1 MFLRTV
7 RESLRIA
14 SRTLLYSSGRPLRA
28 AAVKNMSYQGQ
39 SNALSSQALHVIV
52 LEDDPLLR
60 ERILLPGLADHG
72 FQVTGSATAAELYR
86 NMLAQRFDIAV
97 LDIGVPDEDGLTVA
111 RHLRR
116 ISSIGIVMLSA
127 SQERADRIQA
137 MTDGADMFLSKPID
151 IEILAASLYSLTRR
165 MQGAATQQVVPAS
178 NEAPPPR
185 GWRLETD
192 GWCLLS
198 PRGAVIALTVPE
210 RCIMQQLIAM
220 QGVPVSRSTLIA
232 ALSQDVYEFDP
243 HRLEMLVYRLRRK
256 AGEQS
261 GETLPLLTAR
271 GSGYVFAKGA
281 SEIEL
286 VS

>member
-1 MFLRTV
+1 
-7 RESLRIA
+7 
-14 SRTLLYSSGRPLRA
+14 
-28 AAVKNMSYQGQ
+28 MSYQGQ
-39 SNALSSQALHVIV
+39 SSALPSQALRVIV

-72 FQVTGSATAAELYR
+72 FRVTGSATAAELYR

-111 RHLRR
+111 RHLRS
-116 ISSIGIVMLSA
+116 ISNIGIVMLSA
-127 SQERADRIQA
+127 SQARSDRIQA

-151 IEILAASLYSLTRR
+151 IELLAASLYSLVRR
-165 MQGAATQQVVPAS
+165 MQSTATWQGASKSPEPVA
-178 NEAPPPR
+178 APSR
-185 GWRLETD
+185 GWHLETD

-198 PRGAVIALTVPE
+198 PRGAVIALSVPE

-220 QGVPVSRSTLIA
+220 QGTPVSRSALIA

-256 AGEQS
+256 ASEQS

-271 GSGYVFAKGA
+271 GSGYVFARSA
-281 SEIEL
+281 SDVEL
-286 VS
+286 AS

>member
-1 MFLRTV
+1 
-7 RESLRIA
+7 
-14 SRTLLYSSGRPLRA
+14 
-28 AAVKNMSYQGQ
+28 MSDQGL
-39 SNALSSQALHVIV
+39 SNALSSQALRVIV

-60 ERILLPGLADHG
+60 ERILMPGLADHG
-72 FQVTGSATAAELYR
+72 FRVTGSATAAELYR

-116 ISSIGIVMLSA
+116 ISDIGIVMLSA
-127 SQERADRIQA
+127 STARADRIQA

-151 IEILAASLYSLTRR
+151 IDVLAASLYSLVRR
-165 MQGAATQQVVPAS
+165 IQGAATGSETSKPTMAVQTVL
-178 NEAPPPR
+178 R

-198 PRGAVIALTVPE
+198 PRGAVIALSVPE
-210 RCIMQQLIAM
+210 RCIMQQLIAR
-220 QGVPVSRSTLIA
+220 QGTPVSRSALIA

-256 AGEQS
+256 ASEQS

-271 GSGYVFAKGA
+271 GSGYVFAKGISEVELA
-281 SEIEL
+281 S
-286 VS
+286 

>member
-1 MFLRTV
+1 
-7 RESLRIA
+7 
-14 SRTLLYSSGRPLRA
+14 
-28 AAVKNMSYQGQ
+28 MSYQGQ
-39 SNALSSQALHVIV
+39 SSALPSQALRVIV

-72 FQVTGSATAAELYR
+72 FRVTGSATATELYR

-111 RHLRR
+111 RHLR
-116 ISSIGIVMLSA
+116 SMSNIGIVMLSA
-127 SQERADRIQA
+127 SQARADRIQA

-151 IEILAASLYSLTRR
+151 MEVLAASLHSLVRR
-165 MQGAATQQVVPAS
+165 MQSAATWQGAPKSPERVPVPS
-178 NEAPPPR
+178 R
-185 GWRLETD
+185 GWHLETD

-198 PRGAVIALTVPE
+198 PRGAVIALSVPE
-210 RCIMQQLIAM
+210 RCIMQQLIAR
-220 QGVPVSRSTLIA
+220 QGTPVSRSALIA

-281 SEIEL
+281 LDVEL
-286 VS
+286 AS

>member
-1 MFLRTV
+1 M
-7 RESLRIA
+7 
-14 SRTLLYSSGRPLRA
+14 P
-28 AAVKNMSYQGQ
+28 
-39 SNALSSQALHVIV
+39 SQALRVIV

-60 ERILLPGLADHG
+60 ERILMPGLADHG
-72 FQVTGSATAAELYR
+72 FRVTGSATAAELYR

-111 RHLRR
+111 RHLRS
-116 ISSIGIVMLSA
+116 ISDIGIVMLSA
-127 SQERADRIQA
+127 SQQRGDRIRA

-151 IEILAASLYSLTRR
+151 IEVLAASLYSLVRR
-165 MQGAATQQVVPAS
+165 MQGIATSQATLKPVAAVTA
-178 NEAPPPR
+178 PPR

-198 PRGAVIALTVPE
+198 PRGAVIALSVPE

-220 QGVPVSRSTLIA
+220 QGTPVSRSALIA
-232 ALSQDVYEFDP
+232 ALSQDAYEFDP

-256 AGEQS
+256 ASEQS

-271 GSGYVFAKGA
+271 GSGYVFAKGVLEVELA
-281 SEIEL
+281 S
-286 VS
+286 